1 MTHFQHIENLLDRA
15 VGFDEMFNRL
25 QTINQNAQGG
35 YPPYNIIKDGD
46 EKYAV
51 EVAVAGFSQ
60 DEIEVELKDGNL
72 IVSGKK
78 AKDEGTNF
86 IHKGIGTRAFTR
98 TFTLSD
104 DVVVRGADLSNGILV
119 VELERI
125 IPEEKKPRKI
135 EIGANQSEKQF
146 LSEDK

>member
-25 QTINQNAQGG
+25 QTINQNSQGG

-60 DEIEVELKDGNL
+60 EDIVVELKEGNL

-78 AKDEGTNF
+78 SKDEETNF

-104 DVVVRGADLSNGILV
+104 DVVVKGADLTNGILV
-119 VELERI
+119 IELERI

-135 EIGANQSEKQF
+135 EIGVNQSEKQF

>member
-1 MTHFQHIENLLDRA
+1 MTHFEHLENLLDRA
-15 VGFDEMFNRL
+15 VGFDHMFNRL
-25 QTINQNAQGG
+25 HNINQQQGG
-35 YPPYNIIKDGD
+35 YPPYNIIKEGD

-51 EVAVAGFSQ
+51 QIAVAGFNK
-60 DEIEVELKDGNL
+60 DEIEIELKEGNL

-78 AKDEGTNF
+78 AKEEVETNF
-86 IHKGIGTRAFTR
+86 IHRGIGTRAFTR

-104 DVVVRGADLSNGILV
+104 DVVVKGADLDNGILV

-135 EIGANQSEKQF
+135 EIGTVSDKQ
-146 LSEDK
+146 LLTEEA